1 MRKNTL
7 CTLIIGILLS
17 FQADAQPDLSEVN
30 VVTSIYRPYSYAE
43 DGAAQGIAVN
53 AARQIFSQLDFFP
66 PINVYPWARTYNI
79 ALNTPNTLIFS
90 MARTPER
97 EDKFHWIGPIV
108 GFDIHLFKHEDR
120 DDIQV
125 NNMFELKNYHIGA
138 LRKDVKGQYLRKQ
151 GVEVTDITSEETGI
165 KLLLTD
171 RLDLMPADIHATR
184 YRLTEMG
191 LSPDKLESV
200 FHLKEIS
207 RPLYIAFNKKTPP
220 ELVALFRDA
229 YKKVFPNR
237 LPLTD

>member
-1 MRKNTL
+1 MKKTTL
-7 CTLIIGILLS
+7 YFLIIGLLLS
-17 FQADAQPDLSEVN
+17 FQAQAQPQLSEVK
-30 VVTSIYRPYSYAE
+30 VVTSVYKPYSYAE

-53 AARQIFSQLDFFP
+53 AARQIFSELDFFP

-108 GFDIHLFKHEDR
+108 GFDIHLFKHQER

-125 NNMFELKNYHIGA
+125 NNMFELKRYHIGA

-151 GVEVTDITSEETGI
+151 GIEVTDINSEETGI
-165 KLLLTD
+165 KLLLTH

-184 YRLTEMG
+184 YRLREMG
-191 LSPDKLESV
+191 LNPNELKSV

-220 ELVALFRDA
+220 ELVALFREA
-229 YKKVFPNR
+229 YKKAFPGR